1 MSLPSQIQKQVE
13 EGNRIMAELTG
24 AANSPAQDAAPAEA
38 SPPAA
43 SEPAAEGAFPS
54 AVNDQITDSVT
65 QTQQVE
71 AQPDSATQNHGGE
84 WEHKYKV
91 LQGKYNKGVPRLT
104 KEVGEMRDLLNQM
117 TSQVQQLTAA
127 PRPYELDPNAIAA
140 EVEIRQE
147 EREEFGDDLLDLVGR
162 RAMQVTLPELRRIEA
177 RIEEIARGL
186 VGVNSSVQVSE
197 HEKFLQALDNA
208 HKGWRKLNTDEGFLA
223 WLEMPDGL
231 SGVARKH
238 LLEDAVGQRSVDR
251 SLRFFTSYEA
261 EHGIAPSPR
270 RPAQQASAAQ
280 DTALEAMAAPG
291 QGRPVTA
298 PAPTTTADVWTR
310 SDISRFYAD
319 VRKGAFKGREAER
332 DRIEQAIIQAAA
344 QNRVVQA

>member
-1 MSLPSQIQKQVE
+1 MSLPSQIQKQIE
-13 EGNRIMAELTG
+13 EGNRIMAEL
-24 AANSPAQDAAPAEA
+24 ANPTPEAAPAPTEA
-38 SPPAA
+38 SPPAET
-43 SEPAAEGAFPS
+43 EPAAEGAPLT

-65 QTQQVE
+65 QTQHSE
-71 AQPDSATQNHGGE
+71 PQPEGQPPTQGGD

-91 LQGKYNKGVPRLT
+91 LQGKYNKEVPRLT
-104 KEVGEMRDLLNQM
+104 KEVGEMRDMLNQM
-117 TSQVQQLTAA
+117 TMQVQQLTAT
-127 PRPYELDPNAIAA
+127 PRPYEIDPNAVAA
-140 EVEIRQE
+140 EIEIKQE

-208 HKGWRKLNTDEGFLA
+208 HKGWRKLNSDEGFLA

-238 LLEDAVGQRSVDR
+238 LLEDAVSQRSVDR

-261 EHGIAPSPR
+261 EHGLAPSPR
-270 RPAQQASAAQ
+270 RPAPQAKAEQ

-332 DRIEQAIIQAAA
+332 DRIEQTIIQAAA